1 MLSKINN
8 NYYKPNHLVD
18 DWGFYIDLESIQPI
32 PNNEEKIRQKYKVKN
47 TAFMINIMNIV
58 MMFVMNTAII

>member
-1 MLSKINN
+1 MLSKTNN

-32 PNNEEKIRQKYKVKN
+32 PNNEEKIR
-47 TAFMINIMNIV
+47 TPI
-58 MMFVMNTAII
+58 TAITAAAKFGLPSVVMIGL